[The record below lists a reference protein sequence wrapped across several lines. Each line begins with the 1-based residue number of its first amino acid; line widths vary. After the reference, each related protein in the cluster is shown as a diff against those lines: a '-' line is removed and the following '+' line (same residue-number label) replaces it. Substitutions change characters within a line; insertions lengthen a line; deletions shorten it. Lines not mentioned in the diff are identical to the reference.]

1 MSPDPRSR
9 ALSALSQFLVS
20 ETSFGDALLRVSE
33 ITTQAVPGAR
43 MAGISMLGE
52 DGRPITGVFT
62 DPEAPEID
70 QAQYASGNGPC
81 LDAWRT
87 GAVVVVDDVDKATE
101 RYPEFAD
108 ACRAHGIFSTLSLPL
123 LASGD
128 GIGAMNLYASDRNGF
143 TADDADV
150 ALDLAA
156 AASVVL
162 ANASAYWSAY
172 EHSAN
177 LSEAMKSRATIEQ
190 AKGMLMARSPNLTP
204 DDAFDILRKA
214 SQRENR
220 KVRDIAQQ
228 IVDRV
233 APPQSGDSAR

>member
-1 MSPDPRSR
+1 MSADPRSR
-9 ALSALSQFLVS
+9 ALSALSQFVVT
-20 ETSFGDALLRVSE
+20 ETSVGDTLLQVSE
-33 ITTQAVPGAR
+33 ITTEALPGAR
-43 MAGISMLGE
+43 MAGISVLAE
-52 DGRPITGVFT
+52 DGTPITGVFT
-62 DPEAPEID
+62 DRDSPEID
-70 QAQYASGNGPC
+70 QAQYESGKGPC

-87 GAVVVVDDVDKATE
+87 KAIVAVADMDEVNE

-108 ACRAHGIFSTLSLPL
+108 ACREHGILSTLSLPL
-123 LASGD
+123 VASGD
-128 GIGAMNLYASDRNGF
+128 GIGALNLYSSVRNGF
-143 TADDADV
+143 TADDADL

-156 AASVVL
+156 AAAAVV

-172 EHSAN
+172 KQSVN

-204 DDAFDILRKA
+204 DDAFEILRKA

-228 IVDRV
+228 IVDRA
-233 APPQSGDSAR
+233 APPQLRDPAT